1 MKNLLE
7 SAVLMSA
14 QAGLTAVAVAAAF
27 TSVENVKFYKIAHRG
42 GTNLAMN
49 EAYRRFWTWSMY
61 LADLEFDHRS

>member
-1 MKNLLE
+1 
-7 SAVLMSA
+7 MSA

-49 EAYRRFWTWSMY
+49 EAYRRFGHGACT
-61 LADLEFDHRS
+61 LQILNLTTAHDGIKLCP